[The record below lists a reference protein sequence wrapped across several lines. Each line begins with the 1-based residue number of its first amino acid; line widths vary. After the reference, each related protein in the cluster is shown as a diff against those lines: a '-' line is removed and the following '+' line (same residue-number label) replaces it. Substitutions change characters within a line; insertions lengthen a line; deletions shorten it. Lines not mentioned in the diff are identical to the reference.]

1 MACLVV
7 GTTKVMTRTTVSRT
21 IAFFVCRK
29 KSLSARKNSPRWE
42 IFFSP
47 LSRCLSLERHP
58 NCYVNGISLAPVVQ
72 PTRSTYYLRLLL
84 LFSKSGERSR
94 TSVYNNSL
102 FRGCCW
108 ISSPPCHRHHPHRR
122 RGARRMPGIIVSWE
136 TEVDF
141 PRLSWIDTNVLLLL
155 VVIQTPQPQL
165 LPPIAIIHLLIVVQA
180 AVFLRRRLYPIS
192 PLISFHLHTLAISIK
207 SMLMV

>member
-1 MACLVV
+1 ME
-7 GTTKVMTRTTVSRT
+7 GYTTVSRT

-29 KSLSARKNSPRWE
+29 KISKREKKTRGGRF
-42 IFFSP
+42 FFSR
-47 LSRCLSLERHP
+47 LSWWFSLERHP
-58 NCYVNGISLAPVVQ
+58 NCYINCISWPR
-72 PTRSTYYLRLLL
+72 PNKTTYGCWCC
-84 LFSKSGERSR
+84 SVGEMSR
-94 TSVYNNSL
+94 TNVYNNSL

-108 ISSPPCHRHHPHRR
+108 ISSPPCHHHHPHRR